1 MTADAEMKVTLQV
14 GDALIIVDLQ
24 NDFLPGG
31 NLAVPGGDQVIGPLN
46 QAIFLFKEKNL
57 PIFASR
63 DWHPADHISFAAQ
76 GGPWPRHCVQE
87 TRGASFATD
96 LELPCQA
103 GIISKGTDQGQDN
116 YSAFD
121 GTDLDLRLKSLQVE
135 RLVIGGL
142 AQDVCVKNTV
152 LDACRLG
159 YRVFLLQ
166 DGTRPVNMEPDDG
179 ERSLRE
185 MEEAGASLIEVG
197 QLEAR
202 IKD

>member
-1 MTADAEMKVTLQV
+1 MTADTEIKVSLQA
-14 GDALIIVDLQ
+14 GDALIIVDMQ

-31 NLAVPGGDQVIGPLN
+31 NLGVPGGDQVIAPLN
-46 QAIFLFKEKNL
+46 QAIFLFNEKNL

-63 DWHPADHISFAAQ
+63 DWHPPDHISFADQ

-87 TRGASFATD
+87 TRGASFATE

-103 GIISKGTDQGQDN
+103 GIISKGTSQDQDN

-121 GTDLDLRLKSLQVE
+121 GTHLDSRLKSLQVE
-135 RLVIGGL
+135 GLVIGGL

-159 YRVFLLQ
+159 YRVFLLR
-166 DGTRPVNMEPDDG
+166 DGTRPVNLEPDDG
-179 ERSLRE
+179 EKALKE
-185 MEEAGASLIEVG
+185 MEEAGARLIMVG
-197 QLEAR
+197 QL
-202 IKD
+202 D